1 MRLTVTAVD
10 PQQGRTADIMI
21 EADPSV
27 PLGELAEGLHRRL
40 RGGTPDGQP
49 VLFHGGTPLPADRP
63 VGDAALRAGSLLAL
77 DAPVPV
83 PGREPDGVAEVRA
96 VGGTDAGAVFRL
108 PPGDYEIGASAAC
121 RIRLAADGLAKT
133 AAHLKVRADGSA
145 TVRSAP
151 GEEVTLD
158 EEAVPDWTDWPAG
171 GVLAVGPT
179 LLELTAPTV
188 PDAAVHPSDDGVG
201 LDYNRPPRLLPPPV
215 RDRFRLPV
223 PPGKP
228 ARNRLQLTL
237 VFAPLVMA
245 LVAVLIFGN
254 LRFLVF
260 GLLSP
265 VIALVSQFSNKRRGK
280 ESYQDQLAEYER
292 KKAELEEEV
301 AEAVLAE
308 QRARRA
314 ACPDPAATLLIAT
327 GPRLRLWERR
337 WRDDDF
343 LLLRLGVA
351 DRPALVDLEDPAQP
365 EHRRRITRITRAVP
379 VTVSL
384 RRAGVLGIAG
394 KDSAEPLARWL
405 IAQAATLHS
414 PSDLRIC
421 VLVGSSGADRWSWVH
436 WLPQCAPLGE
446 DTRSLVGS
454 TTESVGRRIA
464 ELCALIAA
472 RQTAGDRAPRGGA
485 AGEPDVLVVLDG
497 ARRLRALPGVIQIL
511 REGPAV
517 GVYALCVDDE
527 ARLLPEECQAVA
539 VAGAD
544 RTAGTAVLR
553 VEQTGSEPVDG
564 VLMDA
569 PGRPWCL
576 GVARALAP
584 LRDVGD
590 EAEETLLPG
599 SVRLLDVL
607 GLEPPVPDAVA
618 AGWVVNGRGTRAIL
632 GEGVDGPFSVDLKA
646 DGPHGLIAGTTG
658 SGKSELLQ
666 TLVASLAVANRPDE
680 LNFVLIDYKGGSAF
694 AECEDLPHTVGMV
707 TDLDTHLVERALVS
721 LGAELRRREHI
732 LARAAAK
739 DIDDYTDKRVRHREL
754 APLPRLVL
762 VIDEFASMV
771 RELPDFVSGLVNIAQ
786 RGRSLG
792 IHLILATQRPSGA
805 VTADIRAN
813 TNLRIALR
821 TTDTSESRDIIDA
834 PDSGQLSPRTPGRAY
849 ARLGH
854 AVLLSFQTGRIGGRR
869 LDPAA
874 DEGDH
879 PAPVLTE
886 LHWEELGDPLPRPMA
901 TERAVQPVTDL
912 SVLVGAVRGAAEQL
926 AVAPARRPWLPP
938 LPESL
943 ALADLPA
950 LGVPASGVSASGE
963 DTAEPGR
970 LAPVAY
976 GMVDVPAEQAQRA
989 LAFDLDR
996 TGHLHIIGSPRS
1008 GRSQAL
1014 RTLAAAFAGA
1024 HGCADV
1030 HLYGLDCGNGALQA
1044 LTELPHCGAVVDRGQ
1059 VERVVRL
1066 LSRLA
1071 KEVARRRAL
1080 LGRQGVADLTELRRV
1095 LPAEER
1101 PPHVLLLVDRFEAF
1115 ERDFASYDQGS
1126 VMDTM
1131 TLLMRE
1137 GAGVGVHLVLVG
1149 DRVLSQSRFSAT
1161 TEDKLVLRLN
1171 DRGDYAMVGL
1181 SSRSVPEDLPA
1192 GRGVQVKDTVTAQI
1206 ALIDGADPSGAAQ
1219 VRALAALAGRTG
1231 ERDAAVAEARRPF
1244 RVDVLPDR
1252 LAFEEAL
1259 ERRPR
1264 NVSPLWAMVGVGG
1277 DELSAK
1283 GTDLARVP
1291 SFVIAGPPRSGRSTV
1306 LLTMARSLLD
1316 LGTKIVVI
1324 APRNSPLRRLAGQ
1337 PGVVEVFTDAD
1348 VPVADFRAALGRV
1361 DSPAGAILVDDAEM
1375 MIDSELDVDFTALA
1389 RGSAGDGWGLVVAG
1403 NNEALLGGLSGW
1415 QAMVRRNR
1423 CGLLLA
1429 PRSASDGEL
1438 VGARV
1443 PRGLLEGDS
1452 EPGRAHLQLGDGR
1465 FLTVRVPETTVD
1477 QPGSDGRAAE
1487 PHGGPGVA
1495 RLSPSRT

>member
-10 PQQGRTADIMI
+10 PQQGQTADIMI

-27 PLGELAEGLHRRL
+27 PVGELAEELRRRL
-40 RGGTPDGQP
+40 RGGDPDAQP
-49 VLFHGGTPLPADRP
+49 VLFHGGTPLPSDQP
-63 VGDAALRAGSLLAL
+63 VGATGLRAGSLLAL

-96 VGGTDAGAVFRL
+96 VGGADAGAVFRL
-108 PPGDYEIGASAAC
+108 PPGDYDIGASAAC
-121 RIRLAADGLAKT
+121 RIRLTADGLAKT
-133 AAHLKVRADGSA
+133 AAQLKIAADGTA

-151 GEEVTLD
+151 GEEALLD
-158 EEAVPDWTDWPAG
+158 DTAAPDWTDWPAG
-171 GVLAVGPT
+171 GVLTVGPT
-179 LLELTAPTV
+179 LLELAAPSR
-188 PDAAVHPSDDGVG
+188 PDAALHPSEDGVG

-215 RDRFRLPV
+215 QNRFKLPV

-228 ARNRLQLTL
+228 TRSKLQLPL
-237 VFAPLVMA
+237 IFAPLVMA
-245 LVAVLIFGN
+245 GVSVLIFGN

-265 VIALVSQFSNKRRGK
+265 VIALVSQLSNKRRGK
-280 ESYQDQLAEYER
+280 ESHQEQVAEYEK

-301 AEAVLAE
+301 TEAVLAE
-308 QRARRA
+308 QRARRS
-314 ACPDPAATLLIAT
+314 ACPDPAAALLIAA

-343 LLLRLGVA
+343 LLMRLGVA
-351 DRPALVDLEDPAQP
+351 DRPAMVELDDPAEA
-365 EHRRRITRITRAVP
+365 EHRRRITRTTRAVP
-379 VTVSL
+379 VSVPL
-384 RRAGVLGIAG
+384 RRAGVMGVAG
-394 KDSAEPLARWL
+394 GAAAEPLVRWL
-405 IAQAATLHS
+405 IGQAATLHS

-421 VLVGSSGADRWSWVH
+421 VLAGSSGEDRWSWVH
-436 WLPQCAPLGE
+436 WLPHCAPLGE
-446 DTRSLVGS
+446 DTLTLVGA
-454 TTESVGRRIA
+454 TAESVGRRIA
-464 ELCALIAA
+464 EICAVIAA
-472 RQTAGDRAPRGGA
+472 RQTAGDRGPRGGA

-511 REGPAV
+511 RDGPAV
-517 GVYALCVDDE
+517 GVYAVCVDDE

-539 VAGAD
+539 VAGPSGSPLLGGG
-544 RTAGTAVLR
+544 REPGVRLR
-553 VEQTGSEPVDG
+553 VEQTGSDPVDG

-569 PGRPWCL
+569 PSRAWSV

-590 EAEETLLPG
+590 DAEESLLPG

-618 AGWVVNGRGTRAIL
+618 AGWVVNGRSTRAVL
-632 GEGVDGPFSVDLKA
+632 GEGVDGPFSVDLSA

-732 LARAAAK
+732 LAQAAAK
-739 DIDDYTDKRVRHREL
+739 DIDDYTDKRTRRPEL
-754 APLPRLVL
+754 VPMPRLVL

-792 IHLILATQRPSGA
+792 IHLMLATQRPSGA

-854 AVLLSFQTGRIGGRR
+854 AALLPFQTGRIGGRR
-869 LDPAA
+869 LDQEAS
-874 DEGDH
+874 DEEH

-886 LHWEELGDPLPRPMA
+886 LHWEELGDPLPRPA
-901 TERAVQPVTDL
+901 AAERAVQAVTDL
-912 SVLVGAVRGAAEQL
+912 SVLVEAVRGAAAQL
-926 AVAPARRPWLPP
+926 AVPPARRPWLPP
-938 LPESL
+938 LPDSL
-943 ALADLPA
+943 ALADLSRVPDGAAAESSPA
-950 LGVPASGVSASGE
+950 LDTATAGAEGA
-963 DTAEPGR
+963 TAEPGR

-976 GMVDVPAEQAQRA
+976 GMVDIPAEQSQRE
-989 LAFDLDR
+989 LAFDIDEM
-996 TGHLHIIGSPRS
+996 GHLHIIGSPRS
-1008 GRSQAL
+1008 GRSQTL
-1014 RTLAAAFAGA
+1014 RTLAAALAGA
-1024 HGCADV
+1024 HSCADV
-1030 HLYGLDCGNGALQA
+1030 HIYGLDCGNGALQA
-1044 LTELPHCGAVVDRGQ
+1044 LTGLPHCGAVVDRGQ
-1059 VERVVRL
+1059 TERVVRL
-1066 LSRLA
+1066 LSRLSA
-1071 KEVARRRAL
+1071 EVGRRRAL
-1080 LGRQGVADLTELRRV
+1080 LGRQGVADLTELRRI
-1095 LPAEER
+1095 LPEEER
-1101 PPHVLLLVDRFEAF
+1101 PPHVVLLVDRFEAF
-1115 ERDFASYDQGS
+1115 ERDFAAYDQGS

-1137 GAGVGVHLVLVG
+1137 GASVGVHLLLAG
-1149 DRVLSQSRFSAT
+1149 DRVLGQSRFSST

-1171 DRGDYAMVGL
+1171 DRNDYSMMGL

-1192 GRGVQVKDTVTAQI
+1192 GRGIQVKDTTSAQI
-1206 ALIDGADPSGAAQ
+1206 ALVDGADPSGAAQ
-1219 VRALAALAGRTG
+1219 ARALVALAERTG
-1231 ERDAAVAEARRPF
+1231 ERDAHVADVRRPF

-1252 LAFEEAL
+1252 LRFEEAL

-1264 NVSPLWAMVGVGG
+1264 DVSPLWAMVGVGG
-1277 DELSAK
+1277 DELSAQ
-1283 GTDLARVP
+1283 GTDMSVVP
-1291 SFVIAGPPRSGRSTV
+1291 SFVIGGPPRSGRSTV

-1316 LGTKIVVI
+1316 RDTKIVVV
-1324 APRNSPLRRLAGQ
+1324 APRTSPMRRLSGQ
-1337 PGVVEVFTDAD
+1337 PGVVEVFTDSD
-1348 VPVADFRAALGRV
+1348 VSVADFRAALGRV

-1375 MIDSELDVDFTALA
+1375 MINSEIDNDLAALA

-1403 NNEALLGGLSGW
+1403 NNEVLLGGLSGW
-1415 QAMVRRNR
+1415 QALVRRNR
-1423 CGLLLA
+1423 CGALLA

-1443 PRGLLEGDS
+1443 PRGLLGEDN

-1477 QPGSDGRAAE
+1477 
-1487 PHGGPGVA
+1487 
-1495 RLSPSRT
+1495 

>member
-10 PQQGRTADIMI
+10 PQQGQTADIVI

-27 PLGELAEGLHRRL
+27 PVGELAEELRRRL
-40 RGGTPDGQP
+40 RGGDPDAQP
-49 VLFHGGTPLPADRP
+49 VLFHSGTPLPYDQP
-63 VGDAALRAGSLLAL
+63 VGATGLKAGSLLSL
-77 DAPVPV
+77 DVPVAV

-96 VGGTDAGAVFRL
+96 VGGADAGAVFRL
-108 PPGDYEIGASAAC
+108 PPGDYEIGAADAC
-121 RIRLAADGLAKT
+121 RIRLTADGLAKT
-133 AAHLKVRADGSA
+133 AAQLKVLADGTA

-151 GEEVTLD
+151 GEGVLLD
-158 EEAVPDWTDWPAG
+158 DTAVPDWTEWPAG
-171 GVLAVGPT
+171 GVLEVGPV
-179 LLELTAPTV
+179 LLELAAPSF
-188 PDAAVHPSDDGVG
+188 PDAALVPSEDGVG

-215 RDRFRLPV
+215 QNRFKLPV

-228 ARNRLQLTL
+228 ARNKLQLPL
-237 VFAPLVMA
+237 IFAPLVMA
-245 LVAVLIFGN
+245 GVSVLLLGN
-254 LRFLVF
+254 LRFLIF

-265 VIALVSQFSNKRRGK
+265 VIALVSQLSNKKRGK
-280 ESYQDQLAEYER
+280 ESHQEQVAEYEK
-292 KKAELEEEV
+292 KKAELEGEV
-301 AEAVLAE
+301 DQAVLAE
-308 QRARRA
+308 QRARRTA
-314 ACPDPAATLLIAT
+314 SPDPASTLLIAA

-351 DRPALVDLEDPAQP
+351 DRPAYVELDDPAEA

-379 VTVSL
+379 VTVPL
-384 RRAGVLGIAG
+384 RAAGVLGVAG
-394 KDSAEPLARWL
+394 GDAAEPLVRWL
-405 IAQAATLHS
+405 AAQAATLHS

-421 VLVGSSGADRWSWVH
+421 VLAGSSGEDRWSWVH
-436 WLPQCAPLGE
+436 WLPHTAPLGE
-446 DTRSLVGS
+446 DTRSLVGA

-464 ELCALIAA
+464 EICALIAA
-472 RQTAGDRAPRGGA
+472 RQAAGNRGPRGGA

-517 GVYALCVDDE
+517 GVYAVCVDDE

-539 VAGAD
+539 VAGPD
-544 RTAGTAVLR
+544 GRLR
-553 VEQTGSEPVDG
+553 VEQTGADPVVG

-569 PGRPWCL
+569 PGRAWSV

-590 EAEETLLPG
+590 DAEENLLPG

-607 GLEPPVPDAVA
+607 GLEPPVPDGVA
-618 AGWVVNGRGTRAIL
+618 AGWVLNGRSTRAVL
-632 GEGVDGPFSVDLKA
+632 GEGVDGPFSVDLAA

-721 LGAELRRREHI
+721 LGAELKRREHI
-732 LARAAAK
+732 LAGAAAK
-739 DIDDYTDKRVRHREL
+739 DIDDYTDKRTRRPEL

-762 VIDEFASMV
+762 VIDEFASMI

-792 IHLILATQRPSGA
+792 IHLMLATQRPSGA

-821 TTDTSESRDIIDA
+821 TTDTGESRDIIDA

-854 AVLLSFQTGRIGGRR
+854 AALLPFQTGRIGGRR
-869 LDPAA
+869 LDPTAL
-874 DEGDH
+874 DEEH
-879 PAPVLTE
+879 AAPVLTE
-886 LHWEELGDPLPRPMA
+886 LHWEELGDPLPRA
-901 TERAVQPVTDL
+901 AVAELAVQPVTDL
-912 SVLVGAVRGAAEQL
+912 SVLVEAVRGAAEQL
-926 AVAPARRPWLPP
+926 AVPPARRPWLPP
-938 LPESL
+938 LPDTL
-943 ALADLPA
+943 ALADL
-950 LGVPASGVSASGE
+950 ASSDAAS
-963 DTAEPGR
+963 EPGH

-976 GMVDVPAEQAQRA
+976 GMVDVPAEQAQRE

-996 TGHLHIIGSPRS
+996 MGHLHIIGSPRS
-1008 GRSQAL
+1008 GRSQTL
-1014 RTLAAAFAGA
+1014 RTLAAALAGA
-1024 HGCADV
+1024 HGTADV

-1044 LTELPHCGAVVDRGQ
+1044 LTGLLHCGAVVDRGET
-1059 VERVVRL
+1059 ERVVRL
-1066 LSRLA
+1066 LSRLTG
-1071 KEVARRRAL
+1071 EVGRRRAL
-1080 LGRQGVADLTELRRV
+1080 LGRQGVADLTELRRI
-1095 LPAEER
+1095 LPEEQR

-1115 ERDFASYDQGS
+1115 ERDFSAYDQGS
-1126 VMDTM
+1126 VMDAM

-1137 GAGVGVHLVLVG
+1137 GASVGVHLVLAG
-1149 DRVLSQSRFSAT
+1149 DRVLSQSRFSST

-1171 DRGDYAMVGL
+1171 DRNDYSMVGL
-1181 SSRSVPEDLPA
+1181 TARSVPEDLPA
-1192 GRGVQVKDTVTAQI
+1192 GRAIQPKDTTNAQI
-1206 ALIDGADPSGAAQ
+1206 ALVEGTDPSGAAQ
-1219 VRALAALAGRTG
+1219 ARALVALAERTT
-1231 ERDAAVAEARRPF
+1231 ERDAEVPDGRRPF

-1252 LAFEEAL
+1252 LGFEEAL

-1277 DELSAK
+1277 DELSAQ
-1283 GTDLARVP
+1283 GTDMSQVP
-1291 SFVIAGPPRSGRSTV
+1291 SFVIGGPPRSGRSTV

-1316 LGTKIVVI
+1316 LGTKLVVI
-1324 APRNSPLRRLAGQ
+1324 TPRTSPLRGLSGH
-1337 PGVVEVFTDAD
+1337 PGVVEVFTDSD
-1348 VPVADFRAALGRV
+1348 VEVAAFRAALGRV
-1361 DSPAGAILVDDAEM
+1361 DSPAGAILVDDAEL
-1375 MIDSELDVDFTALA
+1375 MINSELDNDLAALA

-1403 NNEALLGGLSGW
+1403 NNEVLLGGLSGW
-1415 QAMVRRNR
+1415 QAIVRRNR
-1423 CGLLLA
+1423 CGALLA

-1443 PRGLLEGDS
+1443 PRGILGEDS

-1477 QPGSDGRAAE
+1477 
-1487 PHGGPGVA
+1487 
-1495 RLSPSRT
+1495 